1 MKNKLWALFKN
12 STFSLV
18 LMSVFL
24 VVVILLVNNKD
35 RPPSDLAIKFQQS
48 WDNKQVVDPLE
59 NGYLYFLG
67 FDVGKTFD
75 PKTVGAERV
84 QWSKEAI
91 RSSSEEF
98 LMFPQAYEDFQ
109 KQIPKPIKNLIDLCG
124 QVSTDCVNNIN
135 SQREFINQWSGQD
148 LWVIGRYRE
157 LIEYKAWLELAE
169 VDVRLPLPNYSD
181 VMKAQRLTFIHAF
194 ATMPIDDGESIINL
208 LNQDLRFWRLM
219 LKDTDMLI
227 GKMIAVA
234 AIKNNFLWTNHFLL
248 KMKNTAQLNVDLVAL
263 NQPFTEK
270 ELSMRRCLIGEWFF
284 AYRTADPLAV
294 VDVDN
299 ITAKILIKFFYKK
312 QDTLNV
318 VAENLNSI
326 VSELDVPLTSF
337 EKSLQVYQG
346 KEIPKKMFIDYLLN
360 PYNIAGQYISDTAP
374 ASLYTEYVVRT
385 KDLEGF
391 RRGLLLSIGMMGAA
405 SMKNSIYSSPYETK
419 PFVLNEEQQS
429 VTVVGLGEG
438 ERAKQTYYY

>member
-1 MKNKLWALFKN
+1 MKNMLWQSFKKAAF
-12 STFSLV
+12 TLI
-18 LMSVFL
+18 LMSFFL
-24 VVVILLVNNKD
+24 VAVILLVNNRD
-35 RPPSDLAIKFQQS
+35 RPPSEVAIKFHQS
-48 WDNKQVVDPLE
+48 WNNKAAVDPLD

-67 FDVGKTFD
+67 FDVEKTLD

-109 KQIPKPIKNLIDLCG
+109 KKIPKVIKNLIDLCS
-124 QVSTDCVNNIN
+124 QVSIDCIN
-135 SQREFINQWSGQD
+135 SINNQREFINQWSGQD

-157 LIEYKAWLELAE
+157 LIEHKAWLELAE
-169 VDVRLPLPNYSD
+169 VDVRLPLPNYSY

-194 ATMPIDDGESIINL
+194 STMPIDDGEIIIDL

-248 KMKNTAQLNVDLVAL
+248 KMKNTAQLNIDLIAL
-263 NQPFTEK
+263 NQPFTEE

-284 AYRTADPLAV
+284 AYSIVDPLAV

-299 ITAKILIKFFYKK
+299 MTAKILIKFVYKE
-312 QDTLNV
+312 QDTLNM

-326 VSELDVPLTSF
+326 VSELDVPLASF
-337 EKSLQVYQG
+337 EKSLREYQG
-346 KEIPKKMFIDYLLN
+346 KEIRKKTLVDYLLN
-360 PYNIAGQYISDTAP
+360 PYNLGGQYLSDAAP
-374 ASLYTEYVVRT
+374 ASMYTEYVVRT

-391 RRGLLLSIGMMGAA
+391 RRGLLLSIEMMSSVAN
-405 SMKNSIYSSPYETK
+405 KNSLYFSPYDTK
-419 PFVLNEEQQS
+419 PFVLNRKQQS
-429 VTVVGLGEG
+429 VTAIGLGGG
-438 ERAKQTYYY
+438 ERAQQTYYY